1 MMSAMVTVAVP
12 SRPRAALAH
21 RGPMKAAEFFAG
33 IGLVRHALE
42 QAGFNVCFANDIERF
57 KRDLY
62 EANFGDQDFVLDDIR
77 NLHGDDVPDIDL
89 ATASFPC
96 TDLSIAGARRGLAGT
111 ESGLFWEFT
120 RVLEE
125 MGERR
130 PSHVLVENVPGLL
143 TSHVGEDLRAAV
155 ARLNELG
162 YVCDLILLDAALF
175 VPQSRLRLF
184 IVGGPH
190 SDAQSSLPRPSP
202 LRPDSIRSFADRN
215 PRLNLRFADIEP
227 PMPAEVVLDDV
238 VERLD
243 ARDDRWWDD
252 ARVDR
257 FRSSLSDLQE
267 TRLYRRVRGRE
278 VSWATAY
285 RRTRRGK
292 ATWEI
297 RADSLAGCLRT
308 ARGGSSKQALV
319 EAGRGRLRVRWMTSK
334 EYASLQGVPNYC
346 IPPAVTENQALFG
359 FGDAVCVPAVR
370 WVIEQC
376 IVPSIRTAKAGASAK
391 HR

>member
-1 MMSAMVTVAVP
+1 MVTVAVP
-12 SRPRAALAH
+12 SRPRTAVAH
-21 RGPMKAAEFFAG
+21 PHPLTAAEFFAG
-33 IGLVRHALE
+33 IGLVRQALE
-42 QAGFNVCFANDIERF
+42 QAGFNVRFANDIERF
-57 KRDLY
+57 KRNLY
-62 EANFGDQDFVLDDIR
+62 QANFGEQDFVLDDIR
-77 NLHGDDVPDIDL
+77 NVRGDDVPHVDL

-96 TDLSIAGARRGLAGT
+96 TDLSLAGARRGLAGA

-125 MGERR
+125 MAERR

-143 TSHVGEDLRAAV
+143 TSHAGEDLRAAV

-162 YVCDLILLDAALF
+162 YACDLILLDAALF

-184 IVGGPH
+184 IIGGPY
-190 SDAQSSLPRPSP
+190 SDSQISPHKPSP

-215 PRLNLRFADIEP
+215 PDLDLRFADIEP
-227 PMPAEVVLDDV
+227 PPPAEVALDDV

-243 ARDDRWWDD
+243 ARDELWWDD

-267 TRLYRRVRGRE
+267 TRLYRRVKGRE

-297 RADSLAGCLRT
+297 RADSRAGCLRT

-319 EAGRGRLRVRWMTSK
+319 EAGRDRLRVRWMTSR
-334 EYASLQGVPNYC
+334 EYASLQGAPNYC

-376 IVPSIRTAKAGASAK
+376 IVPSIRAAKAGAPAK
-391 HR
+391 RR